1 MQCGQGKPFTV
12 TSTNSKMGSAAI
24 RSYEKGGVVK
34 KPDSDLKNTV
44 GPLGRSPLGGNVD
57 TGGPLGRAPYNT
69 GDEDTGG
76 PLGRSYLKMPNNR
89 PDDKPK
95 MSTMP
100 NNRPD
105 DDKPKMYKLKK

>member
-1 MQCGQGKPFTV
+1 
-12 TSTNSKMGSAAI
+12 MGSAAI

-34 KPDSDLKNTV
+34 KPDSDLKNTG

-57 TGGPLGRAPYNT
+57 TGGPLGR
-69 GDEDTGG
+69 
-76 PLGRSYLKMPNNR
+76 SYLEMPNNS
-89 PDDKPK
+89 PDNKPK

-100 NNRPD
+100 NNSPD

>member
-57 TGGPLGRAPYNT
+57 TGGPLGR
-69 GDEDTGG
+69 
-76 PLGRSYLKMPNNR
+76 SYLKMPNNS
-89 PDDKPK
+89 PDNKPK

-100 NNRPD
+100 NNSPD

>member
-44 GPLGRSPLGGNVD
+44 GPLGRS
-57 TGGPLGRAPYNT
+57 
-69 GDEDTGG
+69 
-76 PLGRSYLKMPNNR
+76 YLKMPNNS
-89 PDDKPK
+89 PDNKPK

-100 NNRPD
+100 NNSPD

>member
-44 GPLGRSPLGGNVD
+44 GPLGRSPLGGN
-57 TGGPLGRAPYNT
+57 
-69 GDEDTGG
+69 EDTGG